1 MSLKSLKKVYKR
13 RPKKKPKKKNLNQ
26 MNIIHGIIFVMIFFF
41 FFLRQWNYFCSRPQF
56 NSSRVTQFP
65 QYPEVAI
72 KVTNHIRTPSSFGL
86 RVHTVKS
93 CFFAK
98 AGFLAESYARK
109 HKTGVAHANQTV
121 SRAQWL
127 LSARG
132 CWVLNVKFTRKGF
145 NCTREMKLFAWFI
158 CYGINIIP

>member
-13 RPKKKPKKKNLNQ
+13 RPKKKPKKKKSKSNEYYPWNY
-26 MNIIHGIIFVMIFFF
+26 ICHDFF